1 MAINVISRIQV
12 RSGLSEDLPQLAK
25 GELGWSVDT
34 QQLWIGNGTYN
45 DGAPNLGNTLILTTP
60 GSLLGGTGGT
70 GGTGT
75 ISGGTGGTGTIS
87 GGAVAPAS
95 LTSAAD
101 SFPYTFRGD
110 NAGYVAITGSSGSDT
125 VLSLQS
131 ILDNNY
137 ISVKSFGAVGDGTTD
152 DTDAINRAFDQ
163 IYCRTINVQVRRVLY
178 FPAGVYIVSGDM
190 LKIPSF
196 ASIVGCGMNS
206 SIIRQ
211 IDSAQPY
218 VAKFTDSKQQSDID
232 YTSNGALPAQY
243 ISVTDITFDHGA
255 NKSVIFAESATNV
268 RFVRTKFQ
276 GNLSN
281 PEMVA
286 NMPDN
291 PLVAVTVAKNP
302 NSVVSSDWI
311 FDNCSFT
318 KLQFGYMSNDD
329 SKNVTFAHC
338 DFSQLWIGIALGL
351 PTITPPI
358 IGPQQYKI
366 VYSNFDRIAGQ
377 AILVENGEQ
386 ILSQGNSYHDV
397 GNNQRGINSPELEN
411 IKFYSKDS
419 SSINDVFDRNIDQAS
434 QKPWVTYGP
443 RLGVK
448 IGISSVNNSVT
459 STGFSKILYANT
471 LVPQMTGVYIPRDA
485 KGFVFIY
492 TITRVINNVE
502 HSRKGQLTAVG
513 TDSSDEYSETS
524 PLGVVLSVG
533 NSIAQTGPGIPAGYI
548 VKYTMTNNTPATDA
562 MMSGYFRYNI
572 VPELPPYDFL
582 LQPPSNVW
590 VVPKL
595 TTTPTTTT
603 TTTTTTAP
611 PRTYFVTAQTITLSK
626 GLTAQ
631 FVVNTANVPD
641 NTDLFWTIDYNSS
654 SSAADFTVNS
664 GTFKINSSQG
674 TFNVPI
680 YNNSV
685 VTGPKTFRAQIR
697 TGSINGGLVASSIV
711 ITITDTIKTPDTS
724 GTLNNPASITGATVN
739 TIVVS
744 GAATI
749 SGIEPSSNFG
759 LEAAA
764 GYEFSLNGTTGWA
777 SFITGLTSN
786 AVGVT
791 APFYM
796 RMTSSAS
803 NTTAKTFGS
812 FALIYYYPGGAGLI
826 SSAYSPSWTVTTN

>member
-12 RSGLSEDLPQLAK
+12 RSGLNEDLPQLAK

-45 DGAPNLGNTLILTTP
+45 DGAPNLGNTLILTSP
-60 GSLLGGTGGT
+60 GSFV
-70 GGTGT
+70 TGT
-75 ISGGTGGTGTIS
+75 ISGGTNPGTVPGSGTSGTGPGVVS
-87 GGAVAPAS
+87 PA
-95 LTSAAD
+95 LSAAD

-110 NAGYVAITGSSGSDT
+110 NAGYIAITGSSGGDT

-137 ISVKSFGAVGDGTTD
+137 ISVKSFGAVGDGTND
-152 DTDAINRAFDQ
+152 DTDAINRAFNQ
-163 IYCRTINVQVRRVLY
+163 VYCRTINTQIRRVLY
-178 FPAGVYIVSGDM
+178 FPAGVYIVNGDM
-190 LKIPSF
+190 LKIPPF
-196 ASIVGCGMNS
+196 ASIMGCGIDS

-218 VAKFTDSKQQSDID
+218 VAKFTDSRQQSGVD

-255 NKSVIFAESATNV
+255 SKGVIYAESATNV
-268 RFVRTKFQ
+268 RFTRTKFQ

-281 PEMVA
+281 PLIFPET
-286 NMPDN
+286 PDN
-291 PLVAVTVAKNP
+291 PLVAVTVVRNP
-302 NSVVSSDWI
+302 NSVVPGNW
-311 FDNCSFT
+311 SFNACT
-318 KLQFGYMSNDD
+318 FSKLQFGYMSNDD

-338 DFSQLWIGIALGL
+338 EFSQLWLGIVLGL
-351 PTITPPI
+351 PMITAPI

-366 VYSNFDRIAGQ
+366 VYSSFDRIAGQ
-377 AILVENGEQ
+377 AVLVENGDQ

-397 GNNQRGINSPELEN
+397 GNNQQGINSPVLEN

-419 SSINDVFDRNIDQAS
+419 SSVNDVFDRTIEQAS
-434 QKPWVTYGP
+434 QVPWVTYGP

-471 LVPQMTGVYIPRDA
+471 IVPQMTGVDVPKDA

-513 TDSSDEYSETS
+513 VSSSDEYSETAS
-524 PLGVVLSVG
+524 LGVELSVG
-533 NSIAQTGPGIPAGYI
+533 NSIAQTGYI

-582 LQPPSNVW
+582 LRPPSEIW

-595 TTTPTTTT
+595 TTT
-603 TTTTTTAP
+603 TTTTTTATTTTAP
-611 PRTYFVTAQTITLSK
+611 PKRYFVTAQTITLSK

-631 FVVNTANVPD
+631 FVVNTTNVAD
-641 NTDLFWTIDYNSS
+641 NTDLFWTIDYNGSS
-654 SSAADFTVNS
+654 SSTDFTVNS

-685 VTGPKTFRAQIR
+685 VTGPRTFRAQIR
-697 TGSINGGLVASSIV
+697 TGSVNGSIEATSIV

-724 GTLNNPASITGATVN
+724 GTLNNPANITGANINTLTVS
-739 TIVVS
+739 T
-744 GAATI
+744 AATI
-749 SGIEPSSNFG
+749 AGIEPNSNFG

-764 GYEFSLNGTTGWA
+764 GYQFSLDGTTGWA

-786 AVGVT
+786 SAGVT

-803 NTTAKTFGS
+803 HNTAKTFGS
-812 FALIYYYPGGAGLI
+812 FALIYYYSGGAGLI

>member
-12 RSGLSEDLPQLAK
+12 RSGFSEDLPQLAK

-60 GSLLGGTGGT
+60 GSFAGGGGGSVTGSITGG
-70 GGTGT
+70 G
-75 ISGGTGGTGTIS
+75 
-87 GGAVAPAS
+87 PAS
-95 LTSAAD
+95 PTSASD

-110 NAGYVAITGSSGSDT
+110 DAGYVAITGKSGSDT

-152 DTDAINRAFDQ
+152 DTEAINQALDQ
-163 IYCRTINVQVRRVLY
+163 IYCRTVNVQVRRVLY
-178 FPAGVYIVSGDM
+178 FPAGVYIVTGDM
-190 LKIPSF
+190 LKIPPF
-196 ASIVGCGMNS
+196 TSIVGCGMNS

-211 IDSAQPY
+211 IDSTQPY
-218 VAKFTDSKQQSDID
+218 VAKFTDSKQQSRFA

-243 ISVTDITFDHGA
+243 ISITDITFDHGA
-255 NKSVIFAESATNV
+255 NKSVLFAESATNV
-268 RFVRTKFQ
+268 RFTRTKFQ

-281 PEMVA
+281 PLIFP
-286 NMPDN
+286 NTPDE

-318 KLQFGYMSNDD
+318 KLQFGYMANDD

-338 DFSQLWIGIALGL
+338 AFSQLWIGIALGL
-351 PTITPPI
+351 PTINPPI

-366 VYSNFDRIAGQ
+366 VYSNFDRIAGH
-377 AILVENGEQ
+377 AILAENGDQ
-386 ILSQGNSYHDV
+386 LLSQGNSYHDV
-397 GNNQRGINSPELEN
+397 GNNQQGVNYPVSEN
-411 IKFYSKDS
+411 IKFYSRDS
-419 SSINDVFDRNIDQAS
+419 SSVNDVFDRTIDQAS
-434 QKPWVTYGP
+434 QVPWVDYGP

-471 LVPQMTGVYIPRDA
+471 IVPQVTGIDVPKAA

-513 TDSSDEYSETS
+513 TNSSDEYSETA
-524 PLGVVLSVG
+524 PLGVELSIG
-533 NSIAQTGPGIPAGYI
+533 NSIALTGYI

-631 FVVNTANVPD
+631 FIVNTANVPD
-641 NTDLFWTIDYNSS
+641 NTDLFWTINYNSS
-654 SSAADFTVNS
+654 SSPTDFTVNS

-674 TFNVPI
+674 AFNVPI
-680 YNNSV
+680 YNSSV
-685 VTGPKTFRAQIR
+685 VTGPKTFRAEIR
-697 TGSINGGLVASSIV
+697 TGSVNGALVATSIV
-711 ITITDTIKTPDTS
+711 ITFTDTIKTPDTS
-724 GTLNNPASITGATVN
+724 GTLNNPANITGATVN
-739 TIVVS
+739 TPVVS
-744 GAATI
+744 AAATI
-749 SGIEPSSNFG
+749 SGIEPNSNFG

-803 NTTAKTFGS
+803 SATAKTFGS
-812 FALIYYYPGGAGLI
+812 FALIYYYSGGAGLI
-826 SSAYSPSWTVTTN
+826 SSAYSPSWTVTTI